1 MHLLSAQHRRRQR
14 HGHLFFCALVESC
27 GVTECHA
34 HCLDELKTGADCI
47 LREVGCDTCSVALSG
62 SSPADGTTATP
73 ATSYPEVGAD
83 VASGGVGF
91 PGFFGFAFV
100 SFISMVYAA
109 GIM

>member
-1 MHLLSAQHRRRQR
+1 M
-14 HGHLFFCALVESC
+14 
-27 GVTECHA
+27 
-34 HCLDELKTGADCI
+34 
-47 LREVGCDTCSVALSG
+47 ALSG